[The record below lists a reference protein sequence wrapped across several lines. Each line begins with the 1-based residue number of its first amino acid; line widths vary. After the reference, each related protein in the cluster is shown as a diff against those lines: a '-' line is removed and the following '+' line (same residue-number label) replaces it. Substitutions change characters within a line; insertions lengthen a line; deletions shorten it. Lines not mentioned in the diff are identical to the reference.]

1 MRGRLRAGGAAV
13 GFFAFQDIITSVIGI
28 VIFIALLLSLFIGTE
43 ADDLRKKRIAELA
56 TPEQL
61 AELDAL
67 LVRIRA
73 LQNDLGSALSIS
85 NSNPQSRIANLEE
98 WLATLISQIE
108 TIKQST
114 PTASSDQEK
123 IQADLK
129 ALEKLLTEHQAK
141 RDRLQKD
148 LAEAGATNESLQRQI
163 EEIQKAILAEEKK
176 RNDIWLIPDEA
187 ITTKRPVLAIVS
199 SSGFEVKTLD
209 DSGKGSSSRN
219 GTDIANLLK
228 PYSTLENYVVFYVRP
243 SAFPN
248 WADIRESVQKL
259 GFEIGYEPVREDQ
272 NIQLGPLPK

>member
-108 TIKQST
+108 TVKQST
-114 PTASSDQEK
+114 PSASSDQEK

-129 ALEKLLTEHQAK
+129 ALEKLLAEHQAK

>member
-73 LQNDLGSALSIS
+73 LQNDLGAALSIS
-85 NSNPQSRIANLEE
+85 NSNPQSRISNLEE

-108 TIKQST
+108 TVKQST

-123 IQADLK
+123 IQADIK

-272 NIQLGPLPK
+272 NIQLGPPPQ

>member
-67 LVRIRA
+67 RARIRA

-85 NSNPQSRIANLEE
+85 NSNPQSRISNLEE
-98 WLATLISQIE
+98 WLDTLISQIE
-108 TIKQST
+108 TVKQST

-129 ALEKLLTEHQAK
+129 ALEKLLAEHQAK

-219 GTDIANLLK
+219 GTDIAKLLK

-272 NIQLGPLPK
+272 NIQLGPPPK

>member
-61 AELDAL
+61 AERDAL

-85 NSNPQSRIANLEE
+85 NSNPQSRISNLEE

-108 TIKQST
+108 TVKQST

-129 ALEKLLTEHQAK
+129 ALEKLLAEHQAK

-219 GTDIANLLK
+219 GTDIAKLLK
-228 PYSTLENYVVFYVRP
+228 PFNPLEHYVVFYVRP
-243 SAFPN
+243 SAFPD
-248 WADIRESVQKL
+248 WANIRESVEKL

-272 NIQLGPLPK
+272 NIQLGPPPK

>member
-67 LVRIRA
+67 LVSIRA

-108 TIKQST
+108 TVKQST
-114 PTASSDQEK
+114 PSASSDQEK

-129 ALEKLLTEHQAK
+129 ALEKLLAEHQAK

>member
-67 LVRIRA
+67 LARIRA
-73 LQNDLGSALSIS
+73 LQADLGSALSIS
-85 NSNPQSRIANLEE
+85 NSNPQTRIANLEE
-98 WLATLISQIE
+98 WLATLLSQIE
-108 TIKQST
+108 TVKQST
-114 PTASSDQEK
+114 PTASSDQAK

-129 ALEKLLTEHQAK
+129 ALEKLLAEHQAK

-148 LAEAGATNESLQRQI
+148 LADAGASNESLQRQI

-187 ITTKRPVLAIVS
+187 VTTKRPVLAIVS

-209 DSGKGSSSRN
+209 DSGKGSTSRN
-219 GTDIANLLK
+219 GTDIAKLLK
-228 PYSTLENYVVFYVRP
+228 PYSSLENYVVFYVRP
-243 SAFPN
+243 SAFPD

-272 NIQLGPLPK
+272 NIQLGPPPK

>member
-67 LVRIRA
+67 LVRIRT

-108 TIKQST
+108 TVKQST

-129 ALEKLLTEHQAK
+129 ALEKLLAEHQAK

-148 LAEAGATNESLQRQI
+148 LAEAGATNDSLQRQI

-219 GTDIANLLK
+219 GTDIAKLLK

-272 NIQLGPLPK
+272 NIQLGPPPK

>member
-73 LQNDLGSALSIS
+73 LQNDLGSALSVS

-108 TIKQST
+108 TVKQST

-129 ALEKLLTEHQAK
+129 ALEKLLADHQAK

-243 SAFPN
+243 SAFPS

-272 NIQLGPLPK
+272 NIQLGPPPK

>member
-73 LQNDLGSALSIS
+73 LQNDLGSALSVS

-98 WLATLISQIE
+98 WLAPLISQIE
-108 TIKQST
+108 TVKQST

-129 ALEKLLTEHQAK
+129 ALEKLLADHQAK

-243 SAFPN
+243 SAFPS
-248 WADIRESVQKL
+248 WADIRESVHKL
-259 GFEIGYEPVREDQ
+259 AFEIGYEPVREYQ
-272 NIQLGPLPK
+272 NIQLGPPTK

>member
-67 LVRIRA
+67 LVRIRT

-108 TIKQST
+108 TVKQST

-129 ALEKLLTEHQAK
+129 ALEKLLAEHQAK

-219 GTDIANLLK
+219 GTDIAKLLK

-272 NIQLGPLPK
+272 NIQLGPPPK

>member
-67 LVRIRA
+67 RARIRA

-85 NSNPQSRIANLEE
+85 NSNPQSRISNLEE
-98 WLATLISQIE
+98 WLDTLISQIE
-108 TIKQST
+108 TVKQST

-129 ALEKLLTEHQAK
+129 ALEKLLAEHQAK

-219 GTDIANLLK
+219 GTDIAKLLK
-228 PYSTLENYVVFYVRP
+228 PFDPLEHYVVFYVRP
-243 SAFPN
+243 SAFPD
-248 WADIRESVQKL
+248 WANIRESVEKL

-272 NIQLGPLPK
+272 NIQLGPPPK

>member
-67 LVRIRA
+67 LARIRA
-73 LQNDLGSALSIS
+73 LQRDLGSALSIS

-98 WLATLISQIE
+98 WLATLLSQTE

-129 ALEKLLTEHQAK
+129 SLEKLLAEHQVK

-148 LAEAGATNESLQRQI
+148 LTETGATNESLQRQI
-163 EEIQKAILAEEKK
+163 EEIQKAILDEEKK

-209 DSGKGSSSRN
+209 DSGKGSTTRKDA
-219 GTDIANLLK
+219 DIANLFK
-228 PYSTLENYVVFYVRP
+228 PFDPLEHYIVFYVRP
-243 SAFPN
+243 SAFPV
-248 WADIRESVQKL
+248 WANIRESVEKL

-272 NIQLGPLPK
+272 NIQLGPPPQ

>member
-67 LVRIRA
+67 LVSIRA

-108 TIKQST
+108 TVKQSI
-114 PTASSDQEK
+114 PSASSDQEK

-129 ALEKLLTEHQAK
+129 ALEKLLAEHQAK

-176 RNDIWLIPDEA
+176 RNDIWLIPDES

>member
-108 TIKQST
+108 TVKQST

>member
-67 LVRIRA
+67 LVRIRT

-108 TIKQST
+108 TVKQST

-129 ALEKLLTEHQAK
+129 ALEKLLADHQAK

-219 GTDIANLLK
+219 GTDIAKLLK

-272 NIQLGPLPK
+272 NIQLGPPPK